1 MNIVIV
7 GAGEVGTHI
16 ASQLVSE
23 QKDVV
28 IIEKNPESAA
38 RASGMLDCLVI
49 TGEGSNV
56 DVLKQAGASKAD
68 IFIAATSIDEVN
80 MISCFVAGS
89 TFNTPVKIAR
99 VRNVDYMRKDLLKNA
114 AIGIDYLVNPEI
126 EAAFDIVQT
135 VLHGAT
141 SGIFAF
147 QGTNA
152 QLRDFLVKEDSVFNG
167 VLVKDIRSIIDQ
179 KFIIAG
185 VLRQEQLYIP
195 HGDFQILTGDHIYIA
210 ALGKSFNKIL
220 TRAGMSVDKLRRIVL
235 VGGGLIGKH
244 VAGMLIEDGKDV
256 RIIEKD
262 YERCKE
268 LSALFPEATVING
281 NISDRDVNISDRDV
295 FEEENIAYTDAIIT
309 TTQSEEL
316 NILAGVYAKGK
327 GVKRAVALIDKLNYI
342 SLASNLGIDSCIS
355 AKMSSVDAIL
365 KFIRKGNIKN
375 VYTIFEG
382 QAEAIEFIV
391 TKNKKIIGKKLMELK
406 LPEGCLIITIKRNRK
421 TIIPDGSFVI
431 DEGDSIIAFV
441 AHDVISELEAL
452 INR

>member
-1 MNIVIV
+1 
-7 GAGEVGTHI
+7 
-16 ASQLVSE
+16 
-23 QKDVV
+23 
-28 IIEKNPESAA
+28 
-38 RASGMLDCLVI
+38 MLDCLVI

-56 DVLKQAGASKAD
+56 DILKQAGAENAD
-68 IFIAATSIDEVN
+68 IFIAATSVDEVN

-89 TFNTPVKIAR
+89 AFNTPVKIAR
-99 VRNVDYMRKDLLKNA
+99 VRNVDYMRGGLLKNSS
-114 AIGIDYLVNPEI
+114 IGIDYLVNPEI

-135 VLHGAT
+135 VLHGAS

-152 QLRDFLVKEDSVFNG
+152 QLRDFLVKDDSIFNG

-179 KFIIAG
+179 NFIIAG
-185 VLRQEQLYIP
+185 VLRNEMLHIP
-195 HGDFQILTGDHIYIA
+195 KGDFQILTGDHIYIV

-220 TRAGMSVDKLRRIVL
+220 TRAGMTVDKLKRIVL

-244 VAGMLIEDGKDV
+244 IAGMLIEDGKDV

-268 LSALFPEATVING
+268 LSALYPEATVING
-281 NISDRDVNISDRDV
+281 NISDQDV

-316 NILAGVYAKGK
+316 NILAGVYAKSK
-327 GVKRAVALIDKLNYI
+327 GVKRAVALIDKLNYTT
-342 SLASNLGIDSCIS
+342 LATNLGIDSCIS
-355 AKMSSVDAIL
+355 AKLSSVDAIL

-391 TKNKKIIGKKLMELK
+391 GSSNKNIIGKKIMDLK
-406 LPEGCLIITIKRNRK
+406 FPSGCLIIAVQRHRK
-421 TIIPDGSFVI
+421 TIIPTGSLVI
-431 DEGDSIIAFV
+431 EEGDSIITFA
-441 AHDVISELEAL
+441 AHDEISRLEELF
-452 INR
+452 NK

>member
-16 ASQLVSE
+16 ASQLVAE

-28 IIEKNPESAA
+28 IIEKDPECAA
-38 RASGMLDCLVI
+38 RASNMIDCLVV

-56 DVLKQAGASKAD
+56 DVLRQAGAENAD
-68 IFIAATSIDEVN
+68 IFIAATSVDEVN

-89 TFNTPVKIAR
+89 AFNTPIKIAR
-99 VRNVDYMRKDLLKNA
+99 VRNVDYMRGGLLKNSS
-114 AIGIDYLVNPEI
+114 IGIDYLVNPEI

-135 VLHGAT
+135 VAHGAS

-152 QLRDFLVKEDSVFNG
+152 QLRDFLVKDDSIFNG
-167 VLVKDIRSIIDQ
+167 VLVKDIRSLIDQ
-179 KFIIAG
+179 NFIIAG
-185 VLRQEQLYIP
+185 VLRNEMLHIP
-195 HGDFQILTGDHIYIA
+195 KGDFQILTGDHIYIV

-220 TRAGMSVDKLRRIVL
+220 TRAGMTVDKLKRIVL

-244 VAGMLIEDGKDV
+244 IAGMLIEDGKDV

-268 LSALFPEATVING
+268 LSALYPEATVING
-281 NISDRDVNISDRDV
+281 NISDQDV

-316 NILAGVYAKGK
+316 NILAGVYAKSK
-327 GVKRAVALIDKLNYI
+327 GVKRAVALIDKLNYTT
-342 SLASNLGIDSCIS
+342 LATNLGIDSCIS
-355 AKMSSVDAIL
+355 AKLSSVDAIL

-391 TKNKKIIGKKLMELK
+391 CGSNQNIVGKKIMDLK
-406 LPEGCLIITIKRNRK
+406 LPAGCLIITVQRHRK
-421 TIIPDGSFVI
+421 TIIPTGSFVI
-431 DEGDSIIAFV
+431 EEGDSLITFV
-441 AHDVISELEAL
+441 AHDEISKLEELF
-452 INR
+452 NK

>member
-28 IIEKNPESAA
+28 IIEKDPESAA
-38 RASGMLDCLVI
+38 RASSMLDCLVI

-56 DVLKQAGASKAD
+56 DVLKQAGAAKAD

-89 TFNTPVKIAR
+89 TFDTPVKIAR

-220 TRAGMSVDKLRRIVL
+220 ARAGMTVDKLKRIVL

-281 NISDRDVNISDRDV
+281 NISDRDV

>member
-16 ASQLVSE
+16 ASQLVAE

-28 IIEKNPESAA
+28 IIEKDPECAA
-38 RASGMLDCLVI
+38 RASNMLDCLVV

-56 DVLKQAGASKAD
+56 DVLRQAGAENAD
-68 IFIAATSIDEVN
+68 IFIAATSVDEVN

-89 TFNTPVKIAR
+89 AFNTPIKIAR
-99 VRNVDYMRKDLLKNA
+99 VRNVDYMRDGLLKNSS
-114 AIGIDYLVNPEI
+114 IGIDYLVNPEI

-135 VLHGAT
+135 VVHGAS

-152 QLRDFLVKEDSVFNG
+152 QLRDFLVKDDSIFNG
-167 VLVKDIRSIIDQ
+167 VLVKDIRSLIDQ
-179 KFIIAG
+179 NFIIAG
-185 VLRQEQLYIP
+185 VLRNEMLHIP
-195 HGDFQILTGDHIYIA
+195 KGDFQILTGDHIYIV

-220 TRAGMSVDKLRRIVL
+220 TRAGMTVDKLKRIVL

-244 VAGMLIEDGKDV
+244 IAGMLIEDGKDV

-268 LSALFPEATVING
+268 LSALYPESTVING
-281 NISDRDVNISDRDV
+281 NISDQDV

-316 NILAGVYAKGK
+316 NILAGVYAKSK
-327 GVKRAVALIDKLNYI
+327 GVKRAVALIDKLNYT
-342 SLASNLGIDSCIS
+342 SLATNLGIDSCIS
-355 AKMSSVDAIL
+355 AKLSSVDAIL

-391 TKNKKIIGKKLMELK
+391 GGSNQNIVGKKIMDLK
-406 LPEGCLIITIKRNRK
+406 LPAVCLIITVQRNRK
-421 TIIPDGSFVI
+421 TIIPTGSFVI
-431 DEGDSIIAFV
+431 EEGDSLITFV
-441 AHDVISELEAL
+441 AHNEISKLEELF
-452 INR
+452 NK

>member
-16 ASQLVSE
+16 ASQLVAE

-28 IIEKNPESAA
+28 IIEKDPESAA
-38 RASGMLDCLVI
+38 RASSMLDCLVI

-68 IFIAATSIDEVN
+68 IFIAATSVDEVN

-89 TFNTPVKIAR
+89 TFDTPVKIAR
-99 VRNVDYMRKDLLKNA
+99 VRNVDYMRKGLLKNA
-114 AIGIDYLVNPEI
+114 AIGIDYLVNPDI

-195 HGDFQILTGDHIYIA
+195 HGDFQILTGDHLYIV

-220 TRAGMSVDKLRRIVL
+220 TRAGMTVDKLKRIVL

-268 LSALFPEATVING
+268 LSALYPEATVING
-281 NISDRDVNISDRDV
+281 NISDRDV

-452 INR
+452 INK

>member
-16 ASQLVSE
+16 ASQLVAE

-28 IIEKNPESAA
+28 IIEKDPECAA
-38 RASGMLDCLVI
+38 RASNMLDCLVV

-56 DVLKQAGASKAD
+56 DVLRQAGAENAD

-89 TFNTPVKIAR
+89 AFNTPVKIAR
-99 VRNVDYMRKDLLKNA
+99 VRNVDYMRGGLLKNSS
-114 AIGIDYLVNPEI
+114 IGIDYLVNPEI

-135 VLHGAT
+135 VAHGAS

-152 QLRDFLVKEDSVFNG
+152 QLRDFLVKDDSIFNG
-167 VLVKDIRSIIDQ
+167 VLVKDIRSLIDQ
-179 KFIIAG
+179 NFIIAG
-185 VLRQEQLYIP
+185 VLRNEMLHIP
-195 HGDFQILTGDHIYIA
+195 KGDFQILTGDHIYIV

-220 TRAGMSVDKLRRIVL
+220 TRAGMTVDKLKRIVL

-244 VAGMLIEDGKDV
+244 IAGMLIEDGKDV

-268 LSALFPEATVING
+268 LSALYPEATVING
-281 NISDRDVNISDRDV
+281 NISDQDV

-316 NILAGVYAKGK
+316 NILAGVYAKSK
-327 GVKRAVALIDKLNYI
+327 GVKRAVALIDKLNYTT
-342 SLASNLGIDSCIS
+342 LATNLGIDSCIS
-355 AKMSSVDAIL
+355 AKLSSVDAIL

-391 TKNKKIIGKKLMELK
+391 GGSNQNIIGKKIMDLK
-406 LPEGCLIITIKRNRK
+406 LPAGCLIITVQRHRK
-421 TIIPDGSFVI
+421 TIIPTGSFVI
-431 DEGDSIIAFV
+431 EEGDSLITFV
-441 AHDVISELEAL
+441 AHDEISKLEELF
-452 INR
+452 NK

>member
-28 IIEKNPESAA
+28 IIEKDPESAA
-38 RASGMLDCLVI
+38 RASSMLDCLVI

-99 VRNVDYMRKDLLKNA
+99 VRNVDYMRKGLLKNA

-220 TRAGMSVDKLRRIVL
+220 ARAGMTVDKLKRIVL

-281 NISDRDVNISDRDV
+281 NISDRDV

>member
-16 ASQLVSE
+16 ASQLVAE

-28 IIEKNPESAA
+28 IIEKDPECAA
-38 RASGMLDCLVI
+38 RASNMIDCLVV

-56 DVLKQAGASKAD
+56 DVLRQAGAENAD
-68 IFIAATSIDEVN
+68 IFIAATSVDEVN

-89 TFNTPVKIAR
+89 AFNTPVKIAR
-99 VRNVDYMRKDLLKNA
+99 VRNVDYMRDGLLKNSS
-114 AIGIDYLVNPEI
+114 IGIDYLVNPEI

-135 VLHGAT
+135 VAHGAS

-152 QLRDFLVKEDSVFNG
+152 QLRDFLVKDDSIFNG
-167 VLVKDIRSIIDQ
+167 VLVKDIRSLIDQ
-179 KFIIAG
+179 NFIIAG
-185 VLRQEQLYIP
+185 VLRNEMLHIP
-195 HGDFQILTGDHIYIA
+195 KGDFQILTGDHIYIV

-220 TRAGMSVDKLRRIVL
+220 TRAGMTVDKLKRIVL

-244 VAGMLIEDGKDV
+244 IAGMLIEDGKDV

-268 LSALFPEATVING
+268 LSALYPEATVING
-281 NISDRDVNISDRDV
+281 NISDQDV

-316 NILAGVYAKGK
+316 NILAGVYAKSK
-327 GVKRAVALIDKLNYI
+327 GVKRAVALIDKLNYTT
-342 SLASNLGIDSCIS
+342 LATNLGIDSCIS
-355 AKMSSVDAIL
+355 AKLSSVDAIL

-391 TKNKKIIGKKLMELK
+391 GGSNQNIVGKKIMDLK
-406 LPEGCLIITIKRNRK
+406 LPAGCLIITVQRHRK
-421 TIIPDGSFVI
+421 TIIPTGSFVI
-431 DEGDSIIAFV
+431 EEGDSLITFV
-441 AHDVISELEAL
+441 AHDEISKLEELF
-452 INR
+452 NK

>member
-16 ASQLVSE
+16 ASQLVAE

-28 IIEKNPESAA
+28 IIEKDPECAA
-38 RASGMLDCLVI
+38 RASNMLDCLVV

-56 DVLKQAGASKAD
+56 DVLRQAGAENAD
-68 IFIAATSIDEVN
+68 IFIAATSVDEVN

-89 TFNTPVKIAR
+89 AFNTPIKIAR
-99 VRNVDYMRKDLLKNA
+99 VRNVDYMRGGLLKNSS
-114 AIGIDYLVNPEI
+114 IGIDYLVNPEI

-135 VLHGAT
+135 VVHGAS

-152 QLRDFLVKEDSVFNG
+152 QLRDFLVKDDSIFNG
-167 VLVKDIRSIIDQ
+167 VLVKDIRSLIDQ
-179 KFIIAG
+179 NFIIAG
-185 VLRQEQLYIP
+185 VLRNEMLHIP
-195 HGDFQILTGDHIYIA
+195 KGDFQILTGDHIYIV

-220 TRAGMSVDKLRRIVL
+220 TRAGMTVDKLKRIVL

-244 VAGMLIEDGKDV
+244 IAGMLIEDGKDV

-268 LSALFPEATVING
+268 LSALYPDATVING
-281 NISDRDVNISDRDV
+281 NISDQDV

-316 NILAGVYAKGK
+316 NILAGVYAKSK
-327 GVKRAVALIDKLNYI
+327 GVKRAVALIDKLNYTT
-342 SLASNLGIDSCIS
+342 LATNLGIDSCIS
-355 AKMSSVDAIL
+355 AKLSSVDAIL

-391 TKNKKIIGKKLMELK
+391 GNSNQNIIGKKIMDLK
-406 LPEGCLIITIKRNRK
+406 LPAGCLIITVQRHRK
-421 TIIPDGSFVI
+421 TIIPTGSFVI
-431 DEGDSIIAFV
+431 EEGDSLITFV
-441 AHDVISELEAL
+441 AHDEISRLEELF
-452 INR
+452 NK

>member
-281 NISDRDVNISDRDV
+281 NISDRDV

-309 TTQSEEL
+309 TTQSL

>member
-1 MNIVIV
+1 MNIVLV

-16 ASQLVSE
+16 ASQLVAE

-28 IIEKNPESAA
+28 IIEKDPECAA
-38 RASGMLDCLVI
+38 RASNMIDCLVV

-56 DVLKQAGASKAD
+56 DVLRQAGAENAD
-68 IFIAATSIDEVN
+68 IFIAATSVDEVN

-89 TFNTPVKIAR
+89 AFNTPIKIAR
-99 VRNVDYMRKDLLKNA
+99 VRNVDYMRGGLLKNSS
-114 AIGIDYLVNPEI
+114 IGIDYLVNPEI

-135 VLHGAT
+135 VAHGAS

-152 QLRDFLVKEDSVFNG
+152 QLRDFLVKDDSIFNG
-167 VLVKDIRSIIDQ
+167 VLVKDIRSLIDQ
-179 KFIIAG
+179 NFIIAG
-185 VLRQEQLYIP
+185 VLRNEMLHIP
-195 HGDFQILTGDHIYIA
+195 KGDFQILTGDHIYIV

-220 TRAGMSVDKLRRIVL
+220 TRAGMTVDKLKRIVL

-244 VAGMLIEDGKDV
+244 IAGMLIEDGKDV

-268 LSALFPEATVING
+268 LSALYPEATVING
-281 NISDRDVNISDRDV
+281 NISDQDV

-316 NILAGVYAKGK
+316 NILAGVYAKSK
-327 GVKRAVALIDKLNYI
+327 GVKRAVALIDKLNYTT
-342 SLASNLGIDSCIS
+342 LATNLGIDSCIS
-355 AKMSSVDAIL
+355 AKLSSVDAIL

-391 TKNKKIIGKKLMELK
+391 GGSNQNIVGKKIMDLK
-406 LPEGCLIITIKRNRK
+406 LPAGCLIITVQRHRK
-421 TIIPDGSFVI
+421 TIIPTGSFVI
-431 DEGDSIIAFV
+431 EEGDSLITFV
-441 AHDVISELEAL
+441 AHDEISKLEELF
-452 INR
+452 NK

>member
-16 ASQLVSE
+16 ASQLVAE

-28 IIEKNPESAA
+28 IIEKDPECAA
-38 RASGMLDCLVI
+38 RASNMIDCLVV

-56 DVLKQAGASKAD
+56 DVLRQAGAENAD
-68 IFIAATSIDEVN
+68 IFIAATSVDEVN

-89 TFNTPVKIAR
+89 AFNTPIKIAR
-99 VRNVDYMRKDLLKNA
+99 VRNVDYMRDGLLKNSS
-114 AIGIDYLVNPEI
+114 IGIDYLVNPEI

-135 VLHGAT
+135 VAHGAS

-152 QLRDFLVKEDSVFNG
+152 QLRDFLVKDDSIFNG
-167 VLVKDIRSIIDQ
+167 VLVKDIRSLIDQ
-179 KFIIAG
+179 NFIIAG
-185 VLRQEQLYIP
+185 VLRNEMLHIP
-195 HGDFQILTGDHIYIA
+195 KGDFQILTGDHIYIV

-220 TRAGMSVDKLRRIVL
+220 TRAGMTVDKLKRIVL

-244 VAGMLIEDGKDV
+244 IAGMLIEDGKDV

-268 LSALFPEATVING
+268 LSALYPEATVING
-281 NISDRDVNISDRDV
+281 NISDQDV

-316 NILAGVYAKGK
+316 NILAGVYAKSK
-327 GVKRAVALIDKLNYI
+327 GVKRAVALIDKLNYTT
-342 SLASNLGIDSCIS
+342 LATNLGIDSCIS
-355 AKMSSVDAIL
+355 AKLSSVDAIL

-391 TKNKKIIGKKLMELK
+391 GGSNQNIVGKKIMDLK
-406 LPEGCLIITIKRNRK
+406 LPAGCLIITVQRHRK
-421 TIIPDGSFVI
+421 TIIPTGSFVI
-431 DEGDSIIAFV
+431 EEGDSLITFV
-441 AHDVISELEAL
+441 AHDEISKLEELF
-452 INR
+452 NK

>member
-16 ASQLVSE
+16 ASQLVAE

-28 IIEKNPESAA
+28 IIEKDPECAA
-38 RASGMLDCLVI
+38 RASNMLDCLVV

-56 DVLKQAGASKAD
+56 DVLRQAGAENAD
-68 IFIAATSIDEVN
+68 IFIAATSVDEVN

-89 TFNTPVKIAR
+89 AFNTPIKIAR
-99 VRNVDYMRKDLLKNA
+99 VRNVDYMRGGLLKNSS
-114 AIGIDYLVNPEI
+114 IGIDYLVNPEI

-135 VLHGAT
+135 VVHGAS

-152 QLRDFLVKEDSVFNG
+152 QLRDFLVKDDSIFNG
-167 VLVKDIRSIIDQ
+167 VLVKDIRSLIDQ
-179 KFIIAG
+179 NFIIAG
-185 VLRQEQLYIP
+185 VLRNEMLHIP
-195 HGDFQILTGDHIYIA
+195 KGDFQILTGDHIYIV

-220 TRAGMSVDKLRRIVL
+220 TRAGMTVDKLKRIVL

-244 VAGMLIEDGKDV
+244 IAGMLIEDGKDV

-268 LSALFPEATVING
+268 LSALYPDVTVING
-281 NISDRDVNISDRDV
+281 NISDQDV

-316 NILAGVYAKGK
+316 NILAGVYAKSK
-327 GVKRAVALIDKLNYI
+327 GVKRAVALIDKLNYTT
-342 SLASNLGIDSCIS
+342 LATNLGIDSCIS
-355 AKMSSVDAIL
+355 AKLSSVDAIL

-391 TKNKKIIGKKLMELK
+391 GNSNQNIIGKKIMDLK
-406 LPEGCLIITIKRNRK
+406 LPAGCLIITVQRHRK
-421 TIIPDGSFVI
+421 TIIPTGSFVI
-431 DEGDSIIAFV
+431 EEGDSLITFV
-441 AHDVISELEAL
+441 THDEISRLEELF
-452 INR
+452 NK

>member
-28 IIEKNPESAA
+28 IIEKDPESAA
-38 RASGMLDCLVI
+38 RASSMLDCLVI

-89 TFNTPVKIAR
+89 TFDTPVKIAR
-99 VRNVDYMRKDLLKNA
+99 VRNVDYMRKGLLKNA

-220 TRAGMSVDKLRRIVL
+220 ARAGMTVDKLKRIVL

-268 LSALFPEATVING
+268 LSALYPEATVING
-281 NISDRDVNISDRDV
+281 NISDRDV

-441 AHDVISELEAL
+441 AHNVISELEAL

>member
-1 MNIVIV
+1 
-7 GAGEVGTHI
+7 
-16 ASQLVSE
+16 
-23 QKDVV
+23 
-28 IIEKNPESAA
+28 
-38 RASGMLDCLVI
+38 
-49 TGEGSNV
+49 
-56 DVLKQAGASKAD
+56 
-68 IFIAATSIDEVN
+68 
-80 MISCFVAGS
+80 
-89 TFNTPVKIAR
+89 
-99 VRNVDYMRKDLLKNA
+99 MRKGLLKNA

-220 TRAGMSVDKLRRIVL
+220 ARAGMTVDKLKRIVL

-281 NISDRDVNISDRDV
+281 NISDRDV

-355 AKMSSVDAIL
+355 AK
-365 KFIRKGNIKN
+365 
-375 VYTIFEG
+375 

>member
-16 ASQLVSE
+16 ASQLVAE

-28 IIEKNPESAA
+28 IIEKDPECAA
-38 RASGMLDCLVI
+38 RASNMIDCLVV

-56 DVLKQAGASKAD
+56 DVLRQAGAENAD
-68 IFIAATSIDEVN
+68 IFIAATSVDEVN

-89 TFNTPVKIAR
+89 AFNTPIKIAR
-99 VRNVDYMRKDLLKNA
+99 VRNVDYMRGGLLKNSS
-114 AIGIDYLVNPEI
+114 IGIDYLVNPEI

-135 VLHGAT
+135 VAHGAS

-152 QLRDFLVKEDSVFNG
+152 QLRDFLVKDDSIFNG
-167 VLVKDIRSIIDQ
+167 VLVKDIRSLIDQ
-179 KFIIAG
+179 NFIIAG
-185 VLRQEQLYIP
+185 VLRNEMLHIP
-195 HGDFQILTGDHIYIA
+195 KGDFQILTGDHIYIV

-220 TRAGMSVDKLRRIVL
+220 TRAGMTVDKLKRIVL

-244 VAGMLIEDGKDV
+244 IAGMLIEDGKDV

-268 LSALFPEATVING
+268 LSALYPEATVING
-281 NISDRDVNISDRDV
+281 NISDQNV

-316 NILAGVYAKGK
+316 NILAGVYAKSK
-327 GVKRAVALIDKLNYI
+327 GVKRAVALIDKLNYTT
-342 SLASNLGIDSCIS
+342 LATNLGIDSCIS
-355 AKMSSVDAIL
+355 AKLSSVDAIL

-391 TKNKKIIGKKLMELK
+391 GGSNQNIIGKKIMDLK
-406 LPEGCLIITIKRNRK
+406 LPAGCLIITVQRHRK
-421 TIIPDGSFVI
+421 TIIPTGSFVI
-431 DEGDSIIAFV
+431 EEGDSLITFV
-441 AHDVISELEAL
+441 AHDEISKLEELF
-452 INR
+452 NK

>member
-16 ASQLVSE
+16 ASQLVAE

-28 IIEKNPESAA
+28 IIEKDPECAA
-38 RASGMLDCLVI
+38 KASNMLDCLVI

-56 DVLKQAGASKAD
+56 DILKQAGAENAD
-68 IFIAATSIDEVN
+68 IFIAATSVDEVN

-89 TFNTPVKIAR
+89 AFNTPVKIAR
-99 VRNVDYMRKDLLKNA
+99 VRNVDYMRGGLLKNSS
-114 AIGIDYLVNPEI
+114 IGIDYLVNPEI

-135 VLHGAT
+135 VLHGAS

-152 QLRDFLVKEDSVFNG
+152 QLRDFLVKDDSIFNG

-179 KFIIAG
+179 NFIIAG
-185 VLRQEQLYIP
+185 VLRNEMLHIP
-195 HGDFQILTGDHIYIA
+195 KGDFQILTGDHIYIV

-220 TRAGMSVDKLRRIVL
+220 TRAGMTVDKLKRIVL

-244 VAGMLIEDGKDV
+244 IAGMLIEDGKDV

-268 LSALFPEATVING
+268 LSALYPEATVING
-281 NISDRDVNISDRDV
+281 NISDQDV

-316 NILAGVYAKGK
+316 NILAGVYAKSK
-327 GVKRAVALIDKLNYI
+327 GVKRAVALIDKLNYTT
-342 SLASNLGIDSCIS
+342 LGIDSCIS
-355 AKMSSVDAIL
+355 AKLSSVDAIL

-391 TKNKKIIGKKLMELK
+391 GSSNKNIIGKKIMDLK
-406 LPEGCLIITIKRNRK
+406 FPSGCLIIAVQRHRK
-421 TIIPDGSFVI
+421 TIIPTGSLVI
-431 DEGDSIIAFV
+431 EEGDSIITFA
-441 AHDVISELEAL
+441 AHDEISRLEELF
-452 INR
+452 NK

>member
-1 MNIVIV
+1 M

-16 ASQLVSE
+16 ASQLVAE

-28 IIEKNPESAA
+28 IIEKDPECAA
-38 RASGMLDCLVI
+38 KASNMLDCLVI

-56 DVLKQAGASKAD
+56 DILKQAGAENAD
-68 IFIAATSIDEVN
+68 IFIAATSVDEVN

-89 TFNTPVKIAR
+89 AFNTPVKIAR
-99 VRNVDYMRKDLLKNA
+99 VRNVDYMRGGLLKNSS
-114 AIGIDYLVNPEI
+114 IGIDYLVNPEI

-135 VLHGAT
+135 VLHGAS

-152 QLRDFLVKEDSVFNG
+152 QLRDFLVKDDSIFNG

-179 KFIIAG
+179 NFIIAG
-185 VLRQEQLYIP
+185 VLRNEMLHIP
-195 HGDFQILTGDHIYIA
+195 KGDFQILTGDHIYIV

-220 TRAGMSVDKLRRIVL
+220 TRAGMTVDKLKRIVL

-244 VAGMLIEDGKDV
+244 IAGMLIEDGKDV

-268 LSALFPEATVING
+268 LSALYPEATVING
-281 NISDRDVNISDRDV
+281 NISDQDV

-316 NILAGVYAKGK
+316 NILAGVYAKSK
-327 GVKRAVALIDKLNYI
+327 GVKRAVALIDKLNYTT
-342 SLASNLGIDSCIS
+342 LATNLGIDSCIS
-355 AKMSSVDAIL
+355 AKLSSVDAIL

-391 TKNKKIIGKKLMELK
+391 GSSNKNIIGKKIMDLK
-406 LPEGCLIITIKRNRK
+406 FPSGCLIIAVQRHRK
-421 TIIPDGSFVI
+421 TIIPTGSLVI
-431 DEGDSIIAFV
+431 EEGDSIITFA
-441 AHDVISELEAL
+441 AHDEISRLEELF
-452 INR
+452 NK

>member
-16 ASQLVSE
+16 ASQLVAE

-28 IIEKNPESAA
+28 IIEKDPECAA
-38 RASGMLDCLVI
+38 KASNMLDCLVI

-56 DVLKQAGASKAD
+56 DILKQAGAENAD
-68 IFIAATSIDEVN
+68 IFIAATSVDEVN

-89 TFNTPVKIAR
+89 AFNTPVKIAR
-99 VRNVDYMRKDLLKNA
+99 VRNVDYMRGGLLKNSS
-114 AIGIDYLVNPEI
+114 IGIDYLVNPEI

-135 VLHGAT
+135 VLHGAS

-152 QLRDFLVKEDSVFNG
+152 QLRDFLVKDDSIFNG

-179 KFIIAG
+179 NFIIAG
-185 VLRQEQLYIP
+185 VLRNEMLHIP
-195 HGDFQILTGDHIYIA
+195 KGDFQILTGDHIYIV

-220 TRAGMSVDKLRRIVL
+220 TRAGMTVDKLKRIVL

-244 VAGMLIEDGKDV
+244 IAGMLIEDGKDV

-268 LSALFPEATVING
+268 LSALYPEATVING
-281 NISDRDVNISDRDV
+281 NISDQDV

-316 NILAGVYAKGK
+316 NILAGVYAKSK
-327 GVKRAVALIDKLNYI
+327 GVKRAVALIDKLNYTT
-342 SLASNLGIDSCIS
+342 LATNLGIDSCIS
-355 AKMSSVDAIL
+355 ATLSSVDAIL

-391 TKNKKIIGKKLMELK
+391 GSSNKNIIGKKIMDLK
-406 LPEGCLIITIKRNRK
+406 FPSGCLIIAVQRHRK
-421 TIIPDGSFVI
+421 TIIPTGSLVI
-431 DEGDSIIAFV
+431 EEGDSIITFA
-441 AHDVISELEAL
+441 AHDEISRLEELF
-452 INR
+452 NK

>member
-1 MNIVIV
+1 M
-7 GAGEVGTHI
+7 
-16 ASQLVSE
+16 
-23 QKDVV
+23 KD
-28 IIEKNPESAA
+28 
-38 RASGMLDCLVI
+38 
-49 TGEGSNV
+49 
-56 DVLKQAGASKAD
+56 
-68 IFIAATSIDEVN
+68 
-80 MISCFVAGS
+80 
-89 TFNTPVKIAR
+89 
-99 VRNVDYMRKDLLKNA
+99 
-114 AIGIDYLVNPEI
+114 
-126 EAAFDIVQT
+126 
-135 VLHGAT
+135 
-141 SGIFAF
+141 
-147 QGTNA
+147 
-152 QLRDFLVKEDSVFNG
+152 
-167 VLVKDIRSIIDQ
+167 
-179 KFIIAG
+179 
-185 VLRQEQLYIP
+185 
-195 HGDFQILTGDHIYIA
+195 
-210 ALGKSFNKIL
+210 
-220 TRAGMSVDKLRRIVL
+220 
-235 VGGGLIGKH
+235 
-244 VAGMLIEDGKDV
+244 
-256 RIIEKD
+256 
-262 YERCKE
+262 
-268 LSALFPEATVING
+268 
-281 NISDRDVNISDRDV
+281 NISDRDV

>member
-16 ASQLVSE
+16 ASQLVAE

-28 IIEKNPESAA
+28 IIEKDPECAA
-38 RASGMLDCLVI
+38 RASNLLDCLVV

-56 DVLKQAGASKAD
+56 DVLRQAGAENAD
-68 IFIAATSIDEVN
+68 IFIAATSVDEVN

-89 TFNTPVKIAR
+89 AFNTPIKIAR
-99 VRNVDYMRKDLLKNA
+99 VRNVDYMRGGLLKNSS
-114 AIGIDYLVNPEI
+114 IGIDYLVNPEI

-135 VLHGAT
+135 VVHGAS

-152 QLRDFLVKEDSVFNG
+152 QLRDFLVKDDSIFNG
-167 VLVKDIRSIIDQ
+167 VLVKDIRSLIDQ
-179 KFIIAG
+179 NFIIAG
-185 VLRQEQLYIP
+185 VLRNEMLHIP
-195 HGDFQILTGDHIYIA
+195 KGDFQILTGDHIYIV

-220 TRAGMSVDKLRRIVL
+220 TRAGMTVDKLKRIVL

-244 VAGMLIEDGKDV
+244 IAGMLIEDGKDV

-268 LSALFPEATVING
+268 LSALYPDATVING
-281 NISDRDVNISDRDV
+281 NISDQDV

-316 NILAGVYAKGK
+316 NILAGVYAKSK
-327 GVKRAVALIDKLNYI
+327 GVKRAVALIDKLNYTT
-342 SLASNLGIDSCIS
+342 LATNLGIDSCIS
-355 AKMSSVDAIL
+355 AKLSSVDAIL

-391 TKNKKIIGKKLMELK
+391 GNSNQNIVGKKIMDLK
-406 LPEGCLIITIKRNRK
+406 LPAGCLIITVQRHRK
-421 TIIPDGSFVI
+421 TIIPTGSFVI
-431 DEGDSIIAFV
+431 EEGDSLITFV
-441 AHDVISELEAL
+441 THDEISRLEELF
-452 INR
+452 NK

>member
-16 ASQLVSE
+16 ASQLVAE

-28 IIEKNPESAA
+28 IIEKDPECAA
-38 RASGMLDCLVI
+38 RASNMLDCLVV

-56 DVLKQAGASKAD
+56 DVLRQAGAENAD
-68 IFIAATSIDEVN
+68 IFIAATSVDEVN

-89 TFNTPVKIAR
+89 AFNTPIKIAR
-99 VRNVDYMRKDLLKNA
+99 VRNVDYMRAGLLKNSS
-114 AIGIDYLVNPEI
+114 IGIDYLVNPEI

-135 VLHGAT
+135 VVYGAS

-152 QLRDFLVKEDSVFNG
+152 QLRDFLVKDDSIFNG
-167 VLVKDIRSIIDQ
+167 VLVKDIRSLIDQ
-179 KFIIAG
+179 NFIIAG
-185 VLRQEQLYIP
+185 VLRNEMLHIP
-195 HGDFQILTGDHIYIA
+195 KGDFQILTGDHIYIV

-220 TRAGMSVDKLRRIVL
+220 TRAGMTVDKLKRIVL

-244 VAGMLIEDGKDV
+244 IAGMLIEDGKDV

-268 LSALFPEATVING
+268 LSALYPEATVING
-281 NISDRDVNISDRDV
+281 NISDQDV

-316 NILAGVYAKGK
+316 NILAGVYAKSK
-327 GVKRAVALIDKLNYI
+327 GVKRAVALIDKLNYTT
-342 SLASNLGIDSCIS
+342 LATNLGIDSCIS
-355 AKMSSVDAIL
+355 AKLSSVDAIL

-391 TKNKKIIGKKLMELK
+391 GGSNQNILGKKIMDLK
-406 LPEGCLIITIKRNRK
+406 LPAGCLIITVQRHRK
-421 TIIPDGSFVI
+421 TIIPTGSFVI
-431 DEGDSIIAFV
+431 EEGDSLITFV
-441 AHDVISELEAL
+441 AHNEISKLEELF
-452 INR
+452 NK

>member
-16 ASQLVSE
+16 ASQLVAE

-28 IIEKNPESAA
+28 IIEKDPECAA
-38 RASGMLDCLVI
+38 KASNMLDCLVI

-56 DVLKQAGASKAD
+56 DILKQAGAENAD
-68 IFIAATSIDEVN
+68 IFIAATSVDEVN

-89 TFNTPVKIAR
+89 AFNTPVKIAR
-99 VRNVDYMRKDLLKNA
+99 VRNVDYMRGGLLKNSS
-114 AIGIDYLVNPEI
+114 IGIDYLVNPEI

-135 VLHGAT
+135 VLHGAS

-152 QLRDFLVKEDSVFNG
+152 QLRDFLVKDDSIFNG

-179 KFIIAG
+179 NFIIAG
-185 VLRQEQLYIP
+185 VLRNEMLHIP
-195 HGDFQILTGDHIYIA
+195 KGDFQILTGDHIYIV

-220 TRAGMSVDKLRRIVL
+220 TRAGMTVDKLKRIVL

-244 VAGMLIEDGKDV
+244 IAGMLIEDGKDV

-268 LSALFPEATVING
+268 LSALYPEATVIKG
-281 NISDRDVNISDRDV
+281 NISDQDV

-316 NILAGVYAKGK
+316 NILAGVYAKSK
-327 GVKRAVALIDKLNYI
+327 GVKRAVALIDKLNYTT
-342 SLASNLGIDSCIS
+342 LATNLGIDSCIS
-355 AKMSSVDAIL
+355 AKLSSVDAIL

-391 TKNKKIIGKKLMELK
+391 GSSNKNIIGKKIMDLK
-406 LPEGCLIITIKRNRK
+406 FPSGCLIIAVQRHRK
-421 TIIPDGSFVI
+421 TIIPTGSLVI
-431 DEGDSIIAFV
+431 EEGDSIITFA
-441 AHDVISELEAL
+441 AHDEISRLEELF
-452 INR
+452 NK

>member
-16 ASQLVSE
+16 ASQLVAE

-28 IIEKNPESAA
+28 IIEKDPESAA
-38 RASGMLDCLVI
+38 RASSMLDCLVI

-89 TFNTPVKIAR
+89 TFDTPVKIAR
-99 VRNVDYMRKDLLKNA
+99 VRNVDYMRKGLLKNA

-195 HGDFQILTGDHIYIA
+195 HGNFQILTGDHIYIA

-220 TRAGMSVDKLRRIVL
+220 ARAGMTVDKLKRIVL

-262 YERCKE
+262 YEKCKE
-268 LSALFPEATVING
+268 LSALYPEATVING
-281 NISDRDVNISDRDV
+281 NISDRDV

-452 INR
+452 INK

>member
-16 ASQLVSE
+16 ASQLVAE

-28 IIEKNPESAA
+28 IIEKDPECAA
-38 RASGMLDCLVI
+38 RASNMLDCLVV

-56 DVLKQAGASKAD
+56 DVLKQAGAENAD
-68 IFIAATSIDEVN
+68 IFIAATSVDEVN

-89 TFNTPVKIAR
+89 AFNTPIKIAR
-99 VRNVDYMRKDLLKNA
+99 VRNVDYMRGGLLKNSS
-114 AIGIDYLVNPEI
+114 IGIDYLVNPEI

-135 VLHGAT
+135 VVHGAS

-152 QLRDFLVKEDSVFNG
+152 QLRDFLVKDDSIFNG
-167 VLVKDIRSIIDQ
+167 VLVKDIRSLIDQ
-179 KFIIAG
+179 NFIIAG
-185 VLRQEQLYIP
+185 VLRNEMLHIP
-195 HGDFQILTGDHIYIA
+195 KGDFQILTGDHIYIV

-220 TRAGMSVDKLRRIVL
+220 TRAGMTVDKLKRIVL

-244 VAGMLIEDGKDV
+244 IAGMLIEDGKDV

-268 LSALFPEATVING
+268 LSALYPEATVING
-281 NISDRDVNISDRDV
+281 NISDQDV

-316 NILAGVYAKGK
+316 NILAGVYAKSK
-327 GVKRAVALIDKLNYI
+327 GVKRAVALIDKLNYTT
-342 SLASNLGIDSCIS
+342 LATNLGIDSCIS
-355 AKMSSVDAIL
+355 AKLSSVDAIL

-391 TKNKKIIGKKLMELK
+391 GGSNQNIVGKKIMDLK
-406 LPEGCLIITIKRNRK
+406 LPAGCLIITVQRHRK
-421 TIIPDGSFVI
+421 TIIPTGSFVI
-431 DEGDSIIAFV
+431 EEGDSLITFV
-441 AHDVISELEAL
+441 AHDEISKLEELF
-452 INR
+452 NK

>member
-28 IIEKNPESAA
+28 IIEKDPESAA
-38 RASGMLDCLVI
+38 KASSMLDCLVI

-99 VRNVDYMRKDLLKNA
+99 VRNVDYMRKGLLKNA
-114 AIGIDYLVNPEI
+114 AFGIDYLVNPEI

-185 VLRQEQLYIP
+185 VLREEQLYIP

-220 TRAGMSVDKLRRIVL
+220 ARAGMTVDKLKRIVL

-281 NISDRDVNISDRDV
+281 NISDRDV

>member
-16 ASQLVSE
+16 ASQLVAE

-28 IIEKNPESAA
+28 IIEKDPECAA
-38 RASGMLDCLVI
+38 KASNMLDCLVI

-56 DVLKQAGASKAD
+56 DILKQAGAENAD
-68 IFIAATSIDEVN
+68 IFIAATSVDEVN

-89 TFNTPVKIAR
+89 AFNTPVKIAR
-99 VRNVDYMRKDLLKNA
+99 VRNVDYMRGGLLKNSS
-114 AIGIDYLVNPEI
+114 IGIDYLVNPEI

-135 VLHGAT
+135 VLHGAS

-152 QLRDFLVKEDSVFNG
+152 QLRDFLVKDDSIFNG

-179 KFIIAG
+179 NFIIAG
-185 VLRQEQLYIP
+185 VLRNEMLHIP
-195 HGDFQILTGDHIYIA
+195 KGDFQILTGDHIYIV

-220 TRAGMSVDKLRRIVL
+220 TRAGMTVDKLKRIVL

-244 VAGMLIEDGKDV
+244 IAGMLIEDGKDV

-268 LSALFPEATVING
+268 LSTLYPEATVING
-281 NISDRDVNISDRDV
+281 NISDQDV

-316 NILAGVYAKGK
+316 NILAGVYAKSK
-327 GVKRAVALIDKLNYI
+327 GVKRAVALIDKLNYTT
-342 SLASNLGIDSCIS
+342 LATNLGIDSCIS
-355 AKMSSVDAIL
+355 AKLSSVDAIL

-391 TKNKKIIGKKLMELK
+391 GSSNKNIIGKKIMDLK
-406 LPEGCLIITIKRNRK
+406 FPSGCLIIAVQRHRK
-421 TIIPDGSFVI
+421 TIIPTGSLVI
-431 DEGDSIIAFV
+431 EEGDSIITFA
-441 AHDVISELEAL
+441 AHDEISRLEELF
-452 INR
+452 NK

>member
-16 ASQLVSE
+16 ASQLVAE

-28 IIEKNPESAA
+28 IIEKDPECAA
-38 RASGMLDCLVI
+38 KASNMLDCLVI

-56 DVLKQAGASKAD
+56 DILKQAGAENAD
-68 IFIAATSIDEVN
+68 IFIAATSVDEVN

-89 TFNTPVKIAR
+89 AFNTPVKIAR
-99 VRNVDYMRKDLLKNA
+99 VRNVDYMRGGLLKNSS
-114 AIGIDYLVNPEI
+114 IGIDYLVNPEI

-135 VLHGAT
+135 VLHGAS

-152 QLRDFLVKEDSVFNG
+152 QLRDFLVKDDSIFNG

-179 KFIIAG
+179 NFIIAG
-185 VLRQEQLYIP
+185 VLRNEMLHIP
-195 HGDFQILTGDHIYIA
+195 KGDFQILTGDHIYIV

-220 TRAGMSVDKLRRIVL
+220 TRADMTVDKLKRIVL

-244 VAGMLIEDGKDV
+244 IAGMLIEDGKDV

-268 LSALFPEATVING
+268 LSALYPEATVING
-281 NISDRDVNISDRDV
+281 NISDQDV

-316 NILAGVYAKGK
+316 NILAGVYAKSK
-327 GVKRAVALIDKLNYI
+327 GVKRAVALIDKLNYTT
-342 SLASNLGIDSCIS
+342 LATNLGIDSCIS
-355 AKMSSVDAIL
+355 AKLSSVDAIL

-391 TKNKKIIGKKLMELK
+391 GSSNKNIIGKKIMDLK
-406 LPEGCLIITIKRNRK
+406 FPSGCLIIAVQRHRK
-421 TIIPDGSFVI
+421 TIIPTGSLVI
-431 DEGDSIIAFV
+431 EEGDSIITFA
-441 AHDVISELEAL
+441 AHDEISRLEELF
-452 INR
+452 NK

>member
-16 ASQLVSE
+16 ASQLVAE

-28 IIEKNPESAA
+28 IIEKDPECAA
-38 RASGMLDCLVI
+38 RAANMLDCLVV

-56 DVLKQAGASKAD
+56 DVLRQAGAENAD

-89 TFNTPVKIAR
+89 AFNTPIKIAR
-99 VRNVDYMRKDLLKNA
+99 VRNVDYMRGGLLKNSS
-114 AIGIDYLVNPEI
+114 IGIDYLVNPEI

-135 VLHGAT
+135 VVHGAS

-152 QLRDFLVKEDSVFNG
+152 QLRDFLVKDDSIFNG
-167 VLVKDIRSIIDQ
+167 VFVKDIRSLIDQ
-179 KFIIAG
+179 NFIIAG
-185 VLRQEQLYIP
+185 VLRNEMLHIP
-195 HGDFQILTGDHIYIA
+195 KGDFQILTGDHIYIV
-210 ALGKSFNKIL
+210 ALGKFFNKIL
-220 TRAGMSVDKLRRIVL
+220 TRAGMTVDKLKRIVL

-244 VAGMLIEDGKDV
+244 IAGMLIEDGKDV

-268 LSALFPEATVING
+268 LSALYPEATVING
-281 NISDRDVNISDRDV
+281 NISDQDV

-316 NILAGVYAKGK
+316 NILAGVYAKSK
-327 GVKRAVALIDKLNYI
+327 GVKRAVALIDKLNYTT
-342 SLASNLGIDSCIS
+342 LATNLGIDSCIS
-355 AKMSSVDAIL
+355 AKLSSVDAIL

-382 QAEAIEFIV
+382 QAEAIEFLVGSNKNIV
-391 TKNKKIIGKKLMELK
+391 GKKIMDLK
-406 LPEGCLIITIKRNRK
+406 LPSGCLIITVQRHRK
-421 TIIPDGSFVI
+421 TIIPTGSFVI
-431 DEGDSIIAFV
+431 EEGDSLITFV
-441 AHDVISELEAL
+441 AHDEISRLEELF
-452 INR
+452 NQ

>member
-16 ASQLVSE
+16 ASQLVAE

-28 IIEKNPESAA
+28 IIEKDPECAA
-38 RASGMLDCLVI
+38 RASSMLDCLVV

-56 DVLKQAGASKAD
+56 DVLRQAGAENAD

-89 TFNTPVKIAR
+89 AFNTPVKIAR
-99 VRNVDYMRKDLLKNA
+99 VRNVDYMRGGLLKNSS
-114 AIGIDYLVNPEI
+114 IGIDYLVNPEI

-135 VLHGAT
+135 VAHGAS

-152 QLRDFLVKEDSVFNG
+152 QLRDFLVKDDSIFNG
-167 VLVKDIRSIIDQ
+167 VLVKDIRSLIDQ
-179 KFIIAG
+179 NFIIAG
-185 VLRQEQLYIP
+185 VLRNEMLHIP
-195 HGDFQILTGDHIYIA
+195 KGDFQILTGDHIYIV

-220 TRAGMSVDKLRRIVL
+220 TRAGMTVDKLKRIVL

-244 VAGMLIEDGKDV
+244 IAGMLIEDGKDV

-262 YERCKE
+262 YEKCKE
-268 LSALFPEATVING
+268 LSALYPEATVING
-281 NISDRDVNISDRDV
+281 NISDQDV

-316 NILAGVYAKGK
+316 NILAGVYAKSK
-327 GVKRAVALIDKLNYI
+327 GVKRALALIDKLNYTT
-342 SLASNLGIDSCIS
+342 LATNLGIDSCIS
-355 AKMSSVDAIL
+355 AKLSSVDAIL

-391 TKNKKIIGKKLMELK
+391 GSNQNIVGKKIMELK
-406 LPEGCLIITIKRNRK
+406 LPEGCLIITVQRHRK
-421 TIIPDGSFVI
+421 TIIPTGSFVI
-431 DEGDSIIAFV
+431 EEGDSLITFV
-441 AHDVISELEAL
+441 AHDEISKLEELF
-452 INR
+452 NK

>member
-16 ASQLVSE
+16 ASQLVAE

-28 IIEKNPESAA
+28 IIEKDPECAA
-38 RASGMLDCLVI
+38 KASNMLDCLVI

-56 DVLKQAGASKAD
+56 DILKQAGAENAD
-68 IFIAATSIDEVN
+68 IFIAATSVDEVN

-89 TFNTPVKIAR
+89 AFNTPVKIAR
-99 VRNVDYMRKDLLKNA
+99 VRNVDYMRGGLLKNSS
-114 AIGIDYLVNPEI
+114 IGIDYLVNPEI

-135 VLHGAT
+135 VLHGAS

-152 QLRDFLVKEDSVFNG
+152 QLRDFLVKDDSIFNG

-179 KFIIAG
+179 NFIIAG
-185 VLRQEQLYIP
+185 VLRNEMLHIP
-195 HGDFQILTGDHIYIA
+195 KGDFQILTGDHIYIV

-220 TRAGMSVDKLRRIVL
+220 TRAGMTVDKLKRIVL

-244 VAGMLIEDGKDV
+244 ITGMLIEDGKDV

-268 LSALFPEATVING
+268 LSALYPEATVING
-281 NISDRDVNISDRDV
+281 NISDQDV

-316 NILAGVYAKGK
+316 NILAGVYAKSK
-327 GVKRAVALIDKLNYI
+327 GVKRAVALIDKLNYTT
-342 SLASNLGIDSCIS
+342 LATNLGIDSCIS
-355 AKMSSVDAIL
+355 AKLSSVDAIL

-391 TKNKKIIGKKLMELK
+391 GSSNKNIIGKKIMDLK
-406 LPEGCLIITIKRNRK
+406 FPSGCLIIAVQRHRK
-421 TIIPDGSFVI
+421 TIIPTGSLVI
-431 DEGDSIIAFV
+431 EEGDSIITFA
-441 AHDVISELEAL
+441 AHDEISRLEELF
-452 INR
+452 NK

>member
-16 ASQLVSE
+16 ASQLVAE

-28 IIEKNPESAA
+28 IIEKDPESAA
-38 RASGMLDCLVI
+38 RASSMLDCLVI

-56 DVLKQAGASKAD
+56 DTLEQAGADKAD

-99 VRNVDYMRKDLLKNA
+99 VRNVDYMRTGLLKNA
-114 AIGIDYLVNPEI
+114 SIGIDYLVNPEI
-126 EAAFDIVQT
+126 EAAFDI
-135 VLHGAT
+135 
-141 SGIFAF
+141 
-147 QGTNA
+147 
-152 QLRDFLVKEDSVFNG
+152 
-167 VLVKDIRSIIDQ
+167 IDQ
-179 KFIIAG
+179 NFIIAG
-185 VLRQEQLYIP
+185 VLREERLHIP
-195 HGDFQILTGDHIYIA
+195 HGDFKIITGDHLYIA

-220 TRAGMSVDKLRRIVL
+220 TRAGMTVDKLKRLVV

-268 LSALFPEATVING
+268 LSALYPEATVING
-281 NISDRDVNISDRDV
+281 NISDRDV

-316 NILAGVYAKGK
+316 NILAGVYAKSK
-327 GVKRAVALIDKLNYI
+327 GVKRAVALIDKLNY
-342 SLASNLGIDSCIS
+342 STLATNLGIDSCIS
-355 AKMSSVDAIL
+355 AKMSSGDAIL

-382 QAEAIEFIV
+382 QAEAIEFMV
-391 TKNKKIIGKKLMELK
+391 THNKDIIGKKVMELK
-406 LPEGCLIITIKRNRK
+406 LPEGCLIITVQRHRK
-421 TIIPDGSFVI
+421 TIIPNGSFVI
-431 DEGDSIIAFV
+431 EEGDSIIAFV

-452 INR
+452 INK

>member
-28 IIEKNPESAA
+28 IIEKDPESAA

-99 VRNVDYMRKDLLKNA
+99 VRNVDYMRKGLLKNA

-220 TRAGMSVDKLRRIVL
+220 ARAGMTVDKLKRIVL

-268 LSALFPEATVING
+268 LSALYPEATVING
-281 NISDRDVNISDRDV
+281 NISDRDV

>member
-28 IIEKNPESAA
+28 IIEKDPECAA
-38 RASGMLDCLVI
+38 RASNMLDCLVV

-56 DVLKQAGASKAD
+56 DVLRQAGAENAD
-68 IFIAATSIDEVN
+68 IFIAATSVDEVN

-89 TFNTPVKIAR
+89 AFNTPIKIAR
-99 VRNVDYMRKDLLKNA
+99 VRNVDYMRGGLLKNSS
-114 AIGIDYLVNPEI
+114 IGIDYLVNPEI

-135 VLHGAT
+135 VVHGAS

-152 QLRDFLVKEDSVFNG
+152 QLRDFLVKDDSIFNG
-167 VLVKDIRSIIDQ
+167 VLVKDIRSLIDQ
-179 KFIIAG
+179 NFIIAG
-185 VLRQEQLYIP
+185 VLRNEMLHIP
-195 HGDFQILTGDHIYIA
+195 KGDFQILTGDHIYIV

-220 TRAGMSVDKLRRIVL
+220 TRAGMTVDKLKRIVL

-244 VAGMLIEDGKDV
+244 IAGMLIEDGKDV

-268 LSALFPEATVING
+268 LSALYPEATVING
-281 NISDRDVNISDRDV
+281 NISDQDV

-316 NILAGVYAKGK
+316 NILAGVYAKSK
-327 GVKRAVALIDKLNYI
+327 GVKRAVALIDKLNYTT
-342 SLASNLGIDSCIS
+342 LATNLGIDSCIS
-355 AKMSSVDAIL
+355 AKLSSVDAIL

-391 TKNKKIIGKKLMELK
+391 GGSNQNIVGKKIMDLK
-406 LPEGCLIITIKRNRK
+406 LPAGCLIITVQRHRK
-421 TIIPDGSFVI
+421 TIIPTGSFVI
-431 DEGDSIIAFV
+431 EEGDSLITFV
-441 AHDVISELEAL
+441 AHDEISKLEELF
-452 INR
+452 NK

>member
-16 ASQLVSE
+16 ASQLVAE

-28 IIEKNPESAA
+28 IIEKDLECAA
-38 RASGMLDCLVI
+38 RASNMIDCLVV

-56 DVLKQAGASKAD
+56 DVLRQAGAENAD
-68 IFIAATSIDEVN
+68 IFIAATSVDEVN

-89 TFNTPVKIAR
+89 AFNTPIKIAR
-99 VRNVDYMRKDLLKNA
+99 VRNVDYMRDGLLKNSS
-114 AIGIDYLVNPEI
+114 IGIDYLVNPEI

-135 VLHGAT
+135 VAHGAS

-152 QLRDFLVKEDSVFNG
+152 QLRDFLVKDDSIFNG
-167 VLVKDIRSIIDQ
+167 VLVKDIRSLIDQ
-179 KFIIAG
+179 NFIIAG
-185 VLRQEQLYIP
+185 VLRNEMLHIP
-195 HGDFQILTGDHIYIA
+195 KGDFQILTGDHIYIV

-220 TRAGMSVDKLRRIVL
+220 TRAGMTVDKLKRIVL

-244 VAGMLIEDGKDV
+244 IAGMLIEDGKDV

-268 LSALFPEATVING
+268 LSALYPEATVING
-281 NISDRDVNISDRDV
+281 NISDQDV

-316 NILAGVYAKGK
+316 NILAGVYAKSK
-327 GVKRAVALIDKLNYI
+327 GVKRAVALIDKLNYTT
-342 SLASNLGIDSCIS
+342 LATNLGIDSCIS
-355 AKMSSVDAIL
+355 AKLSSVDAIL

-391 TKNKKIIGKKLMELK
+391 GGSNQNIVGKKIMDLK
-406 LPEGCLIITIKRNRK
+406 LPAGCLIITVQRHRK
-421 TIIPDGSFVI
+421 TIIPTGSFVI
-431 DEGDSIIAFV
+431 EEGDSLITFV
-441 AHDVISELEAL
+441 AHDEISKLEELF
-452 INR
+452 NK

>member
-16 ASQLVSE
+16 ASQLVAE

-28 IIEKNPESAA
+28 IIEKDPACAA
-38 RASGMLDCLVI
+38 RASNMLDCLVV

-56 DVLKQAGASKAD
+56 DVLRQAGAENAD
-68 IFIAATSIDEVN
+68 IFIAATSVDEVN

-89 TFNTPVKIAR
+89 AFNTPIKIAR
-99 VRNVDYMRKDLLKNA
+99 VRNVDYMRGGLLKNSS
-114 AIGIDYLVNPEI
+114 IGIDYLVNPEI

-135 VLHGAT
+135 VLHGAS

-152 QLRDFLVKEDSVFNG
+152 QLRDFLVKDDSILNG
-167 VLVKDIRSIIDQ
+167 VLVKNIRSLIDQ
-179 KFIIAG
+179 NFIVAG
-185 VLRQEQLYIP
+185 VLRNEMLHIP
-195 HGDFQILTGDHIYIA
+195 KGDFQILTGDHIYIV

-220 TRAGMSVDKLRRIVL
+220 TRAGMTVDKLKRIVL

-244 VAGMLIEDGKDV
+244 ITGMLIEDGKDV

-268 LSALFPEATVING
+268 LSALYPEATVING
-281 NISDRDVNISDRDV
+281 NISDQDV

-316 NILAGVYAKGK
+316 NILAGVYAKSK
-327 GVKRAVALIDKLNYI
+327 GVKRAVALIDKLNYTT
-342 SLASNLGIDSCIS
+342 LATNLGIDSCIS
-355 AKMSSVDAIL
+355 AKLSSVDAIL

-391 TKNKKIIGKKLMELK
+391 SGSNHNIVGKKIMDLK
-406 LPEGCLIITIKRNRK
+406 LPAGCLIIAVQRHRK
-421 TIIPDGSFVI
+421 TIIPTGSFVI
-431 DEGDSIIAFV
+431 EEGDSLITFV
-441 AHDVISELEAL
+441 AHDEISRLEELFSK
-452 INR
+452 

>member
-16 ASQLVSE
+16 ASQLVAE

-28 IIEKNPESAA
+28 IIEKDPECAA
-38 RASGMLDCLVI
+38 RASNMLDCLVV

-56 DVLKQAGASKAD
+56 DVLRQAGAENAD
-68 IFIAATSIDEVN
+68 IFIAATSVDEVN

-89 TFNTPVKIAR
+89 AFNTPIKIAR
-99 VRNVDYMRKDLLKNA
+99 VRNVDYMRGGLLKNSS
-114 AIGIDYLVNPEI
+114 IGIDYLVNPEI

-135 VLHGAT
+135 VVHGAS

-152 QLRDFLVKEDSVFNG
+152 QLRDFLVKDDSIFNG

-179 KFIIAG
+179 NFIIAG
-185 VLRQEQLYIP
+185 VLRNEMLHIP
-195 HGDFQILTGDHIYIA
+195 KGDFQILTGDHIYIV

-220 TRAGMSVDKLRRIVL
+220 TRAGMTVDKLKRIVL

-244 VAGMLIEDGKDV
+244 IAGMLIEDGKDV

-268 LSALFPEATVING
+268 LSALYPDATVING
-281 NISDRDVNISDRDV
+281 NISDQDV

-316 NILAGVYAKGK
+316 NILAGVYAKSK
-327 GVKRAVALIDKLNYI
+327 GVKRAVALIDKLNYTT
-342 SLASNLGIDSCIS
+342 LATNLGIDSCIS
-355 AKMSSVDAIL
+355 AKLSSVDAIL

-391 TKNKKIIGKKLMELK
+391 SSSNQNIIGKKIMDLK
-406 LPEGCLIITIKRNRK
+406 LPEGCLIITVQRNRK
-421 TIIPDGSFVI
+421 TIIPTGSFVI
-431 DEGDSIIAFV
+431 EEGDSLITFV
-441 AHDVISELEAL
+441 AHDEISRLEELFTK
-452 INR
+452 

>member
-16 ASQLVSE
+16 ASQLVAE

-28 IIEKNPESAA
+28 IIEKDPECAA
-38 RASGMLDCLVI
+38 RASNMLDCLVV

-56 DVLKQAGASKAD
+56 DVLRQAGAENAD
-68 IFIAATSIDEVN
+68 IFIAATSVDEVN

-89 TFNTPVKIAR
+89 AFNTPIKIAR
-99 VRNVDYMRKDLLKNA
+99 VRNVDYMRGGLLKNSS
-114 AIGIDYLVNPEI
+114 IGIDYLVNPEI

-135 VLHGAT
+135 VVHGAS

-152 QLRDFLVKEDSVFNG
+152 QLRDFLVKDDSIFNG
-167 VLVKDIRSIIDQ
+167 VLVKDIRSLIDQ
-179 KFIIAG
+179 NFIIAG
-185 VLRQEQLYIP
+185 VLRNEMLHIP
-195 HGDFQILTGDHIYIA
+195 KGDFQILTGDHIYIV

-220 TRAGMSVDKLRRIVL
+220 TRAGMTVDKLKRIVL

-244 VAGMLIEDGKDV
+244 IAGMLIEDGKDV

-268 LSALFPEATVING
+268 LSALYPEATVING
-281 NISDRDVNISDRDV
+281 NISDQDV

-316 NILAGVYAKGK
+316 NILAGVYAKSK
-327 GVKRAVALIDKLNYI
+327 GVKRAVALIDKLNYTT
-342 SLASNLGIDSCIS
+342 LATNLGIDSCIS
-355 AKMSSVDAIL
+355 AKLSSVDAIL

-391 TKNKKIIGKKLMELK
+391 GNSNQNIIGKKIMDLK
-406 LPEGCLIITIKRNRK
+406 LPAGCLIITVQRHRK
-421 TIIPDGSFVI
+421 TIIPTGSFVI
-431 DEGDSIIAFV
+431 EEGDSLITFV
-441 AHDVISELEAL
+441 AHDEISRLEELF
-452 INR
+452 NK

>member
-16 ASQLVSE
+16 ASQLVAE

-28 IIEKNPESAA
+28 IIEKDPECAA
-38 RASGMLDCLVI
+38 RASNMLDCLVV

-56 DVLKQAGASKAD
+56 DVLRQAGAENAD
-68 IFIAATSIDEVN
+68 IFIAATSVDEVN

-89 TFNTPVKIAR
+89 AFNTPIKIAR
-99 VRNVDYMRKDLLKNA
+99 VRNVDYMRGGLLKNSS
-114 AIGIDYLVNPEI
+114 IGIDYLVNPEI

-135 VLHGAT
+135 VVHGAS

-152 QLRDFLVKEDSVFNG
+152 QLRDFLVKDDSIFNG

-179 KFIIAG
+179 NFIIAG
-185 VLRQEQLYIP
+185 VLRNEMLHIP
-195 HGDFQILTGDHIYIA
+195 KGDFQILTGDHIYIV

-220 TRAGMSVDKLRRIVL
+220 TRAGMTVDKLKRIVL

-244 VAGMLIEDGKDV
+244 IAGMLIEDGKDV

-268 LSALFPEATVING
+268 LSALYPDATVING
-281 NISDRDVNISDRDV
+281 NISDQDV

-316 NILAGVYAKGK
+316 NILAGVYAKSK
-327 GVKRAVALIDKLNYI
+327 GVKRAVALIDKLNYTT
-342 SLASNLGIDSCIS
+342 LATNLGIDSCIS
-355 AKMSSVDAIL
+355 AKLSSVDAIL

-391 TKNKKIIGKKLMELK
+391 GNSNQNIVGKKIMDLK
-406 LPEGCLIITIKRNRK
+406 LPAGCLIITVQRHRK
-421 TIIPDGSFVI
+421 TIIPTGSFVI
-431 DEGDSIIAFV
+431 EEGDSLITFV
-441 AHDVISELEAL
+441 AHDEISRLEELFTK
-452 INR
+452 

>member
-1 MNIVIV
+1 M
-7 GAGEVGTHI
+7 
-16 ASQLVSE
+16 
-23 QKDVV
+23 
-28 IIEKNPESAA
+28 
-38 RASGMLDCLVI
+38 

-89 TFNTPVKIAR
+89 TFDTPVKIAR
-99 VRNVDYMRKDLLKNA
+99 VRNVDYMRKGLLKNA

-220 TRAGMSVDKLRRIVL
+220 ARAGMTVDKLKRIVL

-268 LSALFPEATVING
+268 LSSLFPEATVING
-281 NISDRDVNISDRDV
+281 NISDRDV